1 MRYFFDNTLPPRIA
15 QAIGTLVD
23 PPDITKHLQDL
34 FSADAPDIEWL
45 SKLGE
50 EGDWIII
57 SGDPRIVRSPHE
69 RKAWQSASLT
79 TFFLKK
85 GWTNVPF
92 WQQAAQ
98 LVRWWPD
105 IMSQA
110 KRVSAGAAF
119 LVPLNY
125 SGRFEQLRLPA

>member
-1 MRYFFDNTLPPRIA
+1 VRYFFDNTLPPRIA
-15 QAIGTLVD
+15 KAIGALLD
-23 PPDITKHLQDL
+23 PPDVAVHLTDE
-34 FSADAPDIEWL
+34 FSANAPDVEWL
-45 SKLGE
+45 DRLGKQ
-50 EGDWIII
+50 GDWIII

-69 RKAWQSASLT
+69 RKAWQTARLT

-85 GWTNVPF
+85 GWTNVTF

-105 IMSQA
+105 IMNQA
-110 KRVSAGAAF
+110 KRVAPGAAF

-125 SGRFEQLRLPA
+125 SGRFEQLRLPS